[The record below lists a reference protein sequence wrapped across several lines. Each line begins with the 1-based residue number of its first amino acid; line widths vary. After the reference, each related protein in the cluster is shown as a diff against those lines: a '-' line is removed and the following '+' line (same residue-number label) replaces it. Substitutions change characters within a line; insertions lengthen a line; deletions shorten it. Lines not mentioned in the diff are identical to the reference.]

1 VASSHWSSIFSA
13 LVCASTLAC
22 SPARSEPATR
32 PPHELIVTAADFHF
46 RAPQS
51 VPAGITRIRLKND
64 GPEFHHVQLVRL
76 DKGHTVRELMDR
88 LAKGDFS
95 APWATFVG
103 GPEAPMP
110 GRETEVTLGLTEGQY
125 VMICVISSPP
135 DHVPHVAKGMALP
148 LTVTAAK
155 GPRAK
160 EPEADVRLVLNDY
173 SFATTPAISAGR
185 RTIRVEN
192 AAAQPHHVDIV
203 KLAPG
208 KTAQDALAWSR
219 THEGPPPAELFGGA
233 TAIAPGQVNFVTAD
247 FTPGD
252 YAFFCF
258 VPDAKD
264 GKSHVAHGM
273 VRQIRVE

>member
-1 VASSHWSSIFSA
+1 VLL
-13 LVCASTLAC
+13 LVSAC
-22 SPARSEPATR
+22 SEARSEARSEPSAA
-32 PPHELIVTAADFHF
+32 PQELLVTAADFHF

-51 VPAGITRIRLKND
+51 IPAGLTRVRLTND
-64 GPEFHHVQLVRL
+64 GPQFHHVQLIRL
-76 DKGHTVRELMDR
+76 ADGHTVQELMDLFAR
-88 LAKGDFS
+88 KQFS

-110 GRETEVTLGLTEGQY
+110 GRATEVTLDLTEGQY
-125 VMICVISSPP
+125 VMICVISTPP

-148 LTVTAAK
+148 LTVTAATT
-155 GPRAK
+155 PRAR
-160 EPEADVRLVLNDY
+160 EPEADVRLVLDDY
-173 SFATTPAISAGR
+173 SFTTTPEIRAGR
-185 RTIRVEN
+185 HTIRVEN

-208 KTAQDALAWSR
+208 KTAQDALQWSK

-233 TAIAPGQVNFVTAD
+233 TAIAPGKVNFITAD

-258 VPDAKD
+258 MPDAKD

-273 VRQIRVE
+273 VRQIHVE